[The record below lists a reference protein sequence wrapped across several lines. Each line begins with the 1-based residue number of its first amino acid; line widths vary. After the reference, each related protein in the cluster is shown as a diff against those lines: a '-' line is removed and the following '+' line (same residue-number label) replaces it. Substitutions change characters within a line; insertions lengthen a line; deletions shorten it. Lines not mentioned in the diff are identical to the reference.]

1 MNIERALNIYRT
13 YTVTKIAALDKQNLA
28 MQYAQCGELVKL
40 QKQIDRANQ
49 TSLSILRNQEKELK
63 RQEAQRYY
71 KSLAFNL
78 NRSLTVISECD
89 DVVKRCFLSDL
100 YLAPISAFA
109 DICEKRLD
117 EIADKEYASEIKK
130 KADDLK
136 QEAGKFTKQYE
147 QSLYHRLKELNEQKQ
162 SNAISN
168 EIIEKEKQLAAYK
181 TEVSASKEFKK
192 KSNRGCFFTLLAIT
206 AFYAIYYVGVALGI
220 GSENGGSSIS
230 SGDAVGIGLFMIVL
244 VALTYFAYGKMKRS
258 EENLRKERR
267 TFNDQLRQK
276 KSLAQT
282 SVEHLKQE
290 IESLRQKEIK
300 LTDDYN
306 SIKQTLNNND
316 SEWTKEMEELTS
328 LLPQDTT
335 DHEEKYDSL
344 IIDVAKYFVKTQCAS
359 TSIAQRKYSIGYN
372 RAGRLMKQL
381 EDIGVLHQTQKSES
395 YNVLVSTEQE
405 LDEKLRRAQIIN

>member
-13 YTVTKIAALDKQNLA
+13 YSVAKIAALDKQNLA

-78 NRSLTVISECD
+78 NKSLTVISECD

-109 DICEKRLD
+109 DICEKSLD
-117 EIADKEYASEIKK
+117 EIADKEYASGIKR
-130 KADDLK
+130 KADGLK
-136 QEAGKFTKQYE
+136 QEASKFVKQYE
-147 QSLYHRLKELNEQKQ
+147 GSLYYRLKELNEQKQ

-192 KSNRGCFFTLLAIT
+192 KSNRGCFFALLAIT

-230 SGDAVGIGLFMIVL
+230 SGDAVGIGLFMITL
-244 VALTYFAYGKMKRS
+244 VALTYFAYRKMKRS
-258 EENLRKERR
+258 EENLRKDRR

-306 SIKQTLNNND
+306 DIKQTLNNND
-316 SEWTKEMEELTS
+316 SEWTREMEEITS
-328 LLPQDTT
+328 LLPQEKT
-335 DHEEKYDSL
+335 DREEKYDSL
-344 IIDVAKYFVKTQCAS
+344 IIDVAKYLVKKQCAS
-359 TSIAQRKYSIGYN
+359 TSIVQRKYGIGYN

-381 EDIGVLHQTQKSES
+381 VSLGVVSEENGSNSCEVLIKTEDDLNERLARVLE
-395 YNVLVSTEQE
+395 
-405 LDEKLRRAQIIN
+405 

>member
-13 YTVTKIAALDKQNLA
+13 YTVAKIAALDKQNLA

-78 NRSLTVISECD
+78 NKSLSVISECNNMD
-89 DVVKRCFLSDL
+89 KRCFLSDL

-109 DICEKRLD
+109 DICEKNLD

-130 KADDLK
+130 KADSLRQD
-136 QEAGKFTKQYE
+136 ASKFTKQYE
-147 QSLYHRLKELNEQKQ
+147 QSLYYRLKELNEQKQ

-168 EIIEKEKQLAAYK
+168 EIIEKEKQLAVYK
-181 TEVSASKEFKK
+181 TEASTSQEFKK
-192 KSNRGCFFTLLAIT
+192 KSNRGCFFTLLAVT
-206 AFYAIYYVGVALGI
+206 VFYAIYYVGTALGFD
-220 GSENGGSSIS
+220 SEGDTSIS
-230 SGDAVGIGLFMIVL
+230 AGDSVGIGIFMIAL
-244 VALTYFAYGKMKRS
+244 IALTYFAYRKMKRS
-258 EENLRKERR
+258 EENLQKEKSAFDKHIRE
-267 TFNDQLRQK
+267 K

-282 SVEHLKQE
+282 SVELLKRE
-290 IESLRQKEIK
+290 IESLRLQEIK

-306 SIKQTLNNND
+306 SIKQTLNGND

-328 LLPQDTT
+328 LLPKDTT
-335 DHEEKYDSL
+335 DCKEQYDSL

-359 TSIAQRKYSIGYN
+359 TSIAQRKYGIGYN
-372 RAGRLMKQL
+372 RAERLMTQL
-381 EDIGVLHQTQKSES
+381 ENIGVLHQAQKSES

>member
-13 YTVTKIAALDKQNLA
+13 YTVAKIAALDKQNLA

-49 TSLSILRNQEKELK
+49 TSLSILRNQQKELK

-78 NRSLTVISECD
+78 NKSLTVISECD

-109 DICEKRLD
+109 DICEKSLD

-130 KADDLK
+130 KADGLK
-136 QEAGKFTKQYE
+136 QEASKFVKQYE
-147 QSLYHRLKELNEQKQ
+147 GSLYYRLKELNEQKQ

-192 KSNRGCFFTLLAIT
+192 KSNRGCFFALLAIT

-230 SGDAVGIGLFMIVL
+230 SGDAVGIGLFMITL
-244 VALTYFAYGKMKRS
+244 VALTYFAYRKMKRS
-258 EENLRKERR
+258 EENLRKDRR

-290 IESLRQKEIK
+290 IESLRLKEIK

-306 SIKQTLNNND
+306 DIKQTLNNND
-316 SEWTKEMEELTS
+316 SGWTREMEEITS
-328 LLPQDTT
+328 LLPQETT
-335 DHEEKYDSL
+335 DREEKYDSL
-344 IIDVAKYFVKTQCAS
+344 VIDVAKYLVKKQCAS
-359 TSIAQRKYSIGYN
+359 TSIVQRKYGIGYN

-381 EDIGVLHQTQKSES
+381 VSLGVVSEENGSNSCEVLIKTEDDLNERLARVLE
-395 YNVLVSTEQE
+395 
-405 LDEKLRRAQIIN
+405 

>member
-192 KSNRGCFFTLLAIT
+192 KSNRGCFFALLAIT

-328 LLPQDTT
+328 LLPQDTK

-372 RAGRLMKQL
+372 RAGRLMKHL
-381 EDIGVLHQTQKSES
+381 EDIGDLHQTQKSES

-405 LDEKLRRAQIIN
+405 LDEKLRRDFF

>member
-13 YTVTKIAALDKQNLA
+13 YTVAKIAALDKQNLA

-78 NRSLTVISECD
+78 NKSLSVISECND
-89 DVVKRCFLSDL
+89 KAKRCFLSDL
-100 YLAPISAFA
+100 YLAPIRAFA
-109 DICEKRLD
+109 DICEKNLD
-117 EIADKEYASEIKK
+117 EIADKEYASDIKK
-130 KADDLK
+130 KADGLK
-136 QEAGKFTKQYE
+136 QEASKYTGQYE
-147 QSLYHRLKELNEQKQ
+147 QSLYYRLKKLNDQKQ

-168 EIIEKEKQLAAYK
+168 EIIEKEKQLAVYK
-181 TEVSASKEFKK
+181 TEASTSQEFKK
-192 KSNRGCFFTLLAIT
+192 KSNRGCFFALLVVTI
-206 AFYAIYYVGVALGI
+206 FYAIYYVGTALGF
-220 GSENGGSSIS
+220 GSEGDTSIS
-230 SGDAVGIGLFMIVL
+230 AGDFVGIGIFMIAL
-244 VALTYFAYGKMKRS
+244 IALTYFAYRKMKRS

-282 SVEHLKQE
+282 SAEHLKQE
-290 IESLRQKEIK
+290 IENLRQKEIK

-306 SIKQTLNNND
+306 SIKQTLNGND
-316 SEWTKEMEELTS
+316 SEWTKEMEEIIS
-328 LLPQDTT
+328 LLPQEIT

-359 TSIAQRKYSIGYN
+359 TSIAQRKYGIGYN

>member
-13 YTVTKIAALDKQNLA
+13 YTVARIAALDKQNLA

-78 NRSLTVISECD
+78 NKSLTVISECD

-109 DICEKRLD
+109 DICEKSLD
-117 EIADKEYASEIKK
+117 EIADKEYASGIKR
-130 KADDLK
+130 KADGLK
-136 QEAGKFTKQYE
+136 QEASKFVKQYE
-147 QSLYHRLKELNEQKQ
+147 GSLYYRLKELNEQKQ

-192 KSNRGCFFTLLAIT
+192 KSNRGCFFALLAIT

-230 SGDAVGIGLFMIVL
+230 SGDAVGIGLFMITL
-244 VALTYFAYGKMKRS
+244 VALTYFAYRKMKRS
-258 EENLRKERR
+258 EENLRKDRR

-306 SIKQTLNNND
+306 YIKQTLNNND
-316 SEWTKEMEELTS
+316 SEWTREMEEITS
-328 LLPQDTT
+328 LLPQEKT
-335 DHEEKYDSL
+335 DREEKYDSL
-344 IIDVAKYFVKTQCAS
+344 IIDVAKYLVKKQCAS
-359 TSIAQRKYSIGYN
+359 TSIVQRKYGIGYN

-381 EDIGVLHQTQKSES
+381 VSLGVVSEENGSNSCEVLIKTEDDLNERLARVLE
-395 YNVLVSTEQE
+395 
-405 LDEKLRRAQIIN
+405 

>member
-13 YTVTKIAALDKQNLA
+13 YTVAKIAALDKQNLA

-78 NRSLTVISECD
+78 NKSLTVISECD

-109 DICEKRLD
+109 DICEKSLD

-130 KADDLK
+130 KADGLK
-136 QEAGKFTKQYE
+136 QETGKFTKQYE

-192 KSNRGCFFTLLAIT
+192 KSNRGCFFVLLAIT

-230 SGDAVGIGLFMIVL
+230 SGDAVGIDLFMIAL
-244 VALTYFAYGKMKRS
+244 VALTYFAYRKMKRS

-282 SVEHLKQE
+282 NAEHLKQE
-290 IESLRQKEIK
+290 IESLRLKEIK

-316 SEWTKEMEELTS
+316 SGWTKEMEEITS
-328 LLPQDTT
+328 LLPQETT
-335 DHEEKYDSL
+335 DREEKYDSL
-344 IIDVAKYFVKTQCAS
+344 IIDVAKYLVKTQCAS
-359 TSIAQRKYSIGYN
+359 TSIVQRKYGIGYN
-372 RAGRLMKQL
+372 RARRLMKQL
-381 EDIGVLHQTQKSES
+381 VSLGVVSEETGSNSCEVLIKTEDELNERVRLARVLE
-395 YNVLVSTEQE
+395 
-405 LDEKLRRAQIIN
+405 

>member
-13 YTVTKIAALDKQNLA
+13 YTVAKIAALDKQNLA

-78 NRSLTVISECD
+78 NKSLTVISECD

-109 DICEKRLD
+109 DICEKSLD
-117 EIADKEYASEIKK
+117 EIADKEYASGIKR
-130 KADDLK
+130 KADGLK
-136 QEAGKFTKQYE
+136 QEASKFVKQYE
-147 QSLYHRLKELNEQKQ
+147 GSLYYRLKELNEQKQ
-162 SNAISN
+162 SNEISN

-192 KSNRGCFFTLLAIT
+192 KSNRGCFFALLAIT

-220 GSENGGSSIS
+220 GSENDGSSIS
-230 SGDAVGIGLFMIVL
+230 SGDAVGIGLFMIAL
-244 VALTYFAYGKMKRS
+244 VALTYFAYRKMKRS
-258 EENLRKERR
+258 EENLRKDRR

-290 IESLRQKEIK
+290 IESLRLKEIK

-306 SIKQTLNNND
+306 YIKQTLNNND
-316 SEWTKEMEELTS
+316 SGWTREMEEITS
-328 LLPQDTT
+328 LLPQETT
-335 DHEEKYDSL
+335 DREEKYDSL
-344 IIDVAKYFVKTQCAS
+344 VIDVAKYLVKTQCAS
-359 TSIAQRKYSIGYN
+359 TSIVQRKYGIGYN

-381 EDIGVLHQTQKSES
+381 VSLGVVSEENGSNSCEVLIKTEDDLNERLARVLE
-395 YNVLVSTEQE
+395 
-405 LDEKLRRAQIIN
+405 

>member
-13 YTVTKIAALDKQNLA
+13 YTVAKIAALDKQNLA

-49 TSLSILRNQEKELK
+49 TSLSILRNQQKELK
-63 RQEAQRYY
+63 RQEALRYY
-71 KSLAFNL
+71 KNLAFNL
-78 NRSLTVISECD
+78 NKSLTVISECD

-109 DICEKRLD
+109 DICEKSLD
-117 EIADKEYASEIKK
+117 EIADKEYASRIKK
-130 KADDLK
+130 KADGLK
-136 QEAGKFTKQYE
+136 QEASKFVKQYE
-147 QSLYHRLKELNEQKQ
+147 RSLYYRHKELNEQKQ

-192 KSNRGCFFTLLAIT
+192 KSNRGCFFALLAIT

-230 SGDAVGIGLFMIVL
+230 SGDAVGIGLFMIAL
-244 VALTYFAYGKMKRS
+244 VALTYFAYRKMKRS
-258 EENLRKERR
+258 EENLRKDRR

-306 SIKQTLNNND
+306 YIKQTLNNND
-316 SEWTKEMEELTS
+316 SGWTREMEEITS
-328 LLPQDTT
+328 LLPQETT
-335 DHEEKYDSL
+335 DREEKYDSL
-344 IIDVAKYFVKTQCAS
+344 IIDVAKYLVKKQCAS
-359 TSIAQRKYSIGYN
+359 TSIVQRKYGIGYN

-381 EDIGVLHQTQKSES
+381 VSLGVVSEENGSNSCEVLIKTEDDLNER
-395 YNVLVSTEQE
+395 
-405 LDEKLRRAQIIN
+405 LRLARVVE

>member
-13 YTVTKIAALDKQNLA
+13 YTVARIAALDKQNLA

-78 NRSLTVISECD
+78 NKSLTVISECD

-109 DICEKRLD
+109 DICEKSLD

-130 KADDLK
+130 KADGLK
-136 QEAGKFTKQYE
+136 QEASKFVKQYE
-147 QSLYHRLKELNEQKQ
+147 GSLYYRLKELNEQKQ

-192 KSNRGCFFTLLAIT
+192 KSNRGCFFALLAIT

-230 SGDAVGIGLFMIVL
+230 SGDAVGIGLFMITL
-244 VALTYFAYGKMKRS
+244 VALTYFAYRKMKRS
-258 EENLRKERR
+258 EENLRKDRR

-282 SVEHLKQE
+282 SVKHLKQE

-306 SIKQTLNNND
+306 YIKQTLNNND
-316 SEWTKEMEELTS
+316 SGWTREMEEITS
-328 LLPQDTT
+328 LLPQETT
-335 DHEEKYDSL
+335 DREEKYDSL
-344 IIDVAKYFVKTQCAS
+344 VIDVAKYLVKTQCAS
-359 TSIAQRKYSIGYN
+359 TSIVQRKYGIGYN

-381 EDIGVLHQTQKSES
+381 VSLGVVSEENGSNSCEVLIKTEDDLNERLRLARVLE
-395 YNVLVSTEQE
+395 
-405 LDEKLRRAQIIN
+405 